1 MSFAKKTARAALLVP
16 CLLLIHACASIP
28 SAGIDGPDKDK
39 LPTNGGLVAVQ
50 VVTNSAHL
58 TDALVNWTEAIV
70 VKEDGVGKDGQPEL
84 FSLPALD
91 DGLTSTRVFVGLLA
105 PGHYRFSGLFSYAR
119 GGDMTYMLSARA
131 PRTVGTFDVQT
142 DRLTNLGTVLFQP
155 FHPDPLANTAVLS
168 PVETPYAMSRIDDSQ
183 PLAEFVAAKY
193 PRQFERTRSATTLGW
208 TADTETQARTRLA
221 EAIHGFA
228 FMERPRYISRE
239 EIIYTARLGSLY
251 RRSAS
256 GQWTIGHLPT
266 NLALMSATK
275 LSDGSYVAGGERG
288 TVWHAGS
295 LDGSWQAAT
304 LPYAGQS
311 TAWLGEVDG
320 KLFAIGMDNGKARL
334 YQRGEDWAWKLVGEY
349 GTRAKEGAR
358 ELAYDY
364 SLTPRVV
371 TRGKE
376 LLVYGDHARYR
387 LDAATAAF
395 SKIDDQGS
403 FLVQEQPNGIIVS
416 NADSFWF
423 GGVGAPQISRDGGL
437 TWEPYHRLGKWGG
450 ALYVFSDGTP
460 LAIDSDTGFGWKG
473 WEKEPH
479 PSVLTSSDKG
489 KTQRAIGQ
497 VTFGCN
503 RIEGPISTDELLYL
517 YCFDGSLLKSTDR
530 GRTWGAEYSRAVR
543 ADKLPAEFLG
553 PGAKK

>member
-1 MSFAKKTARAALLVP
+1 MRSARFALILT
-16 CLLLIHACASIP
+16 CLLLLHGCASIP

-39 LPTNGGLVAVQ
+39 LPANGGLVAVQ

-58 TDALVNWTEAIV
+58 TDVLVNWTEVIL
-70 VKEDGVGKDGQPEL
+70 VKEGSVGKNGEPEL

-91 DGLTSTRVFVGLLA
+91 DGLTSTRVFVGVLA
-105 PGHYRFSGLFSYAR
+105 PGRYRFGGLFSYAR
-119 GGDMTYMLSARA
+119 SGDRTYMLSAGA

-155 FHPDPLANTAVLS
+155 FHPDPLANTAVLA
-168 PVETPYAMSRIDDSQ
+168 PTETPYAMSRIDDSQ
-183 PLAEFVAAKY
+183 SLAEFVAAKY
-193 PRQFERTRSATTLGW
+193 PKQFERTKAAEALGW
-208 TADTETQARTRLA
+208 LADKETDARSHLA
-221 EAIHGFA
+221 KAIHGFA
-228 FMERPRYISRE
+228 FMEKPRYVSKE
-239 EIIYTARLGSLY
+239 EILYTARLGSLY

-266 NLALMSATK
+266 NLALISATK

-288 TVWHAGS
+288 TVWHADS
-295 LDGSWQAAT
+295 FDAPWQPAA

-311 TAWLGEVDG
+311 TAWLGEADG

-334 YQRGEDWAWKLVGEY
+334 YQRSADWTWAPVGEY
-349 GTRAKEGAR
+349 GTKVKEGTR

-364 SLTPRVV
+364 DLAPRVV
-371 TRGKE
+371 IRGKE
-376 LLVYGDHARYR
+376 LLVYDDHSRYR
-387 LDAATAAF
+387 FDAGTAKL

-403 FLVQEQPNGIIVS
+403 FLVQQQPNGIVVS

-423 GGVGAPQISRDGGL
+423 GGVGAPQISRDGGM

-450 ALYVFSDGTP
+450 ALYVFADGTP
-460 LAIDSDTGFGWKG
+460 MAIDSDIGFGWKG
-473 WEKEPH
+473 WEKEAH
-479 PSVLTSSDKG
+479 PSVLISSDKG

-497 VTFGCN
+497 VAFGCN
-503 RIEGPISTDELLYL
+503 RIEGQISTDELLYL

-530 GRTWGAEYSRAVR
+530 GRSWVPEYSRAVR
-543 ADKLPAEFLG
+543 ADRLPAEFLG
-553 PGAKK
+553 PKAKK